1 MKKIMLFLSILAIS
15 CNSNDDN
22 DDGQTNCT
30 DIFVYGLNVTVKDAV
45 TDATLQ
51 EGVLVKAVDGSY
63 VETLQVEEI
72 PSTVF
77 VGAGERAG
85 NYILTVSKD
94 GYQTFTSQVI
104 TLTADECHVIGQDIT
119 VELQPE

>member
-22 DDGQTNCT
+22 DGQTNCT
-30 DIFVYGLNVTVKDAV
+30 DIFMYGLNVTVKDAV
-45 TDATLQ
+45 TNVTLQ

-63 VETLQVEEI
+63 EETLQVEEI
-72 PSTVF
+72 PSAVF

-104 TLTADECHVIGQDIT
+104 TLTADECHVIGQEIT

>member
-22 DDGQTNCT
+22 DGQTNCT
-30 DIFVYGLNVTVKDAV
+30 DVFMYGLNVTVKDAV
-45 TDATLQ
+45 TDVTLQ

-63 VETLQVEEI
+63 EETLQVEEN
-72 PSTVF
+72 PSAVF

-85 NYILTVSKD
+85 SYVLTVSKA
-94 GYQTFTSQVI
+94 GYQTFTSQTI
-104 TLTADECHVIGQDIT
+104 TLTADECHVIGQEIT